1 MHRVRR
7 EKMANSELSDILRAS
22 GFRFNKALGQNF
34 IFDGNLLDA
43 IVSDAGVTAEDTV
56 VEIGTGAGTLTARL
70 AARAKKVFSFEVD
83 ERLRPVLDISLKGA
97 ENVEVVFRDVMK
109 MKDDE
114 LREMIGG
121 EFKVVA
127 NLPYYITTPL
137 IMRFAE
143 STLPVRSI
151 TVMVQKEVA
160 DRLTAE
166 VGSADYAA
174 VTLAVKVF
182 GDAAVTRIVDRHM
195 FRPAPNVDSAV
206 VRIDRVLGRL
216 DGADEKLVRK
226 LVRAAF
232 AMRRKTLVNNLAASF
247 GIPKQQATDLVTA
260 CGFPADVR
268 GERLS
273 LDDFIRLSHVFSPQ
287 SAHLG

>member
-56 VEIGTGAGTLTARL
+56 VEIGTGAGTLTSRL

-143 STLPVRSI
+143 STLPVRSL

-206 VRIDRVLGRL
+206 VRIDRVPGRL

-226 LVRAAF
+226 LVRVAF

-273 LDDFIRLSHVFSPQ
+273 LDDFIRL
-287 SAHLG
+287 AGAMAR

>member
-1 MHRVRR
+1 
-7 EKMANSELSDILRAS
+7 MANSELSDILRAS

-114 LREMIGG
+114 LLEMIGG

-143 STLPVRSI
+143 STLPVRSL

-206 VRIDRVLGRL
+206 VRIDRVPGRL

-273 LDDFIRLSHVFSPQ
+273 LDDFIRL
-287 SAHLG
+287 AGAMAR

>member
-1 MHRVRR
+1 
-7 EKMANSELSDILRAS
+7 MANSELSDILRAS

-143 STLPVRSI
+143 STLPVDSL

-206 VRIDRVLGRL
+206 VRIDRVPGRL

-232 AMRRKTLVNNLAASF
+232 AMRRKTLANNLAASF

-273 LDDFIRLSHVFSPQ
+273 LDDFIRLAGAMAPPLH
-287 SAHLG
+287 

>member
-1 MHRVRR
+1 
-7 EKMANSELSDILRAS
+7 MANSELSDILRAS

-114 LREMIGG
+114 LLEMIGG

-143 STLPVRSI
+143 STLPVDSL

-182 GDAAVTRIVDRHM
+182 GAAAVTRIVDRHM

-206 VRIDRVLGRL
+206 VRIDRVPGRL

-247 GIPKQQATDLVTA
+247 GIPKQQAADLVTA

-273 LDDFIRLSHVFSPQ
+273 LDDFIRL
-287 SAHLG
+287 AGAMAR

>member
-1 MHRVRR
+1 MHRKRR

-121 EFKVVA
+121 GFKVVA

-143 STLPVRSI
+143 STLPVRSL

-206 VRIDRVLGRL
+206 VRIDRVPGRL

-232 AMRRKTLVNNLAASF
+232 AMRRKTLVNNLSASF

-273 LDDFIRLSHVFSPQ
+273 LDDFIRI
-287 SAHLG
+287 AGAMAR

>member
-1 MHRVRR
+1 
-7 EKMANSELSDILRAS
+7 MANSELSDILRAS

-114 LREMIGG
+114 LMEMIGG

-143 STLPVRSI
+143 STLPVSSL

-206 VRIDRVLGRL
+206 VRIDRVPGRL

-260 CGFPADVR
+260 GGFPADVR

-273 LDDFIRLSHVFSPQ
+273 LDDFIRL
-287 SAHLG
+287 AGAMTR

>member
-43 IVSDAGVTAEDTV
+43 IVADAGVTAEDTV

-143 STLPVRSI
+143 STLPVRSL

-206 VRIDRVLGRL
+206 VRIDRVPGRL

-247 GIPKQQATDLVTA
+247 GIPKQQAADLVTA

-273 LDDFIRLSHVFSPQ
+273 LDDFIRL
-287 SAHLG
+287 AGAMAR

>member
-1 MHRVRR
+1 
-7 EKMANSELSDILRAS
+7 MANSELSDILRAS

-143 STLPVRSI
+143 STLPVSSL

-206 VRIDRVLGRL
+206 VRIDRVPGRL

-247 GIPKQQATDLVTA
+247 GMPKQQAADLVTA

-273 LDDFIRLSHVFSPQ
+273 LDDFIRLAGAMAPPLH
-287 SAHLG
+287 

>member
-206 VRIDRVLGRL
+206 VRIDRVLPSPCAARPSSTTSPPPSASRNSRRPTSSPPAVSPPTSAANASPSTTSSASPVQWRA
-216 DGADEKLVRK
+216 DSAGALP
-226 LVRAAF
+226 L
-232 AMRRKTLVNNLAASF
+232 
-247 GIPKQQATDLVTA
+247 
-260 CGFPADVR
+260 
-268 GERLS
+268 
-273 LDDFIRLSHVFSPQ
+273 H
-287 SAHLG
+287 